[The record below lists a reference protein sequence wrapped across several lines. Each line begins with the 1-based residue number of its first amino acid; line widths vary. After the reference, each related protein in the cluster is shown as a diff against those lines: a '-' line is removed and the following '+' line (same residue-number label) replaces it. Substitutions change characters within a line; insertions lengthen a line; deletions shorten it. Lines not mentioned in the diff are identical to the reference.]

1 MKRKAAEMEPTQ
13 ADIEAE
19 AAEFAAAL
27 VSQAQAMRAELR
39 MYAVGTIKEYMRAT
53 GYWATLMRQFD
64 TWTLVLFHGAGKVE
78 PADAAQHAQA
88 FGVPDGVVWV
98 YDDGKQEARCKW
110 EDE

>member
-1 MKRKAAEMEPTQ
+1 MEPTQ

-27 VSQAQAMRAELR
+27 TSQAQAMRADLR
-39 MYAVGTIKEYMRAT
+39 MYAVGTVKEYMTAT
-53 GYWATLMRQFD
+53 GYWATVIRQFD
-64 TWTLVLFHGAGKVE
+64 TWMLVLFRGAGKVE

-88 FGVPDGVVWV
+88 FGVPEGVTWV
-98 YDDGKQEARCKW
+98 FDDGKQEATCQW